1 MEQFYDKVSASAD
14 YIRQHAPL
22 APTVGII
29 LCSGLGGLVDA
40 MTDKTVIPYHP
51 IGLLEPESCVGCAT
65 CAIMC
70 PDGVISVYTE

>member
-1 MEQFYDKVSASAD
+1 MEKGILKFNEDKCKGCGLCVK
-14 YIRQHAPL
+14 YCPKQ
-22 APTVGII
+22 I
-29 LCSGLGGLVDA
+29 LGLNQEVVNKLG
-40 MTDKTVIPYHP
+40 YHP